1 MREFVELF
9 NALDTSTSTAAKVAA
24 LRRYLA
30 AASDR
35 DAAWAVYFL
44 AGGKPRQSV
53 GSRAL
58 RDYAI
63 AASGVPEWLFD
74 ESYDAVGDLAETI
87 ALLLPPPT
95 RTSNGR
101 LAEWIEE
108 RLLPLRGRPPE
119 EVAAALHSAF
129 DQLDTRERFVFV
141 KLIGGGFRVGVSK
154 LLVIRALAEHAQ
166 LDAKIIA
173 QRMMGYTD
181 NTVRPEPARYRA
193 LIARDDAS
201 AAAAHP
207 FPFFLAHPMQIRLSE
222 FEREL
227 GTPDDWQIEWK
238 YDGIR
243 AQLVRRD
250 GRSWLWS
257 RGEELIG
264 EAFPDVV
271 DAFASLDDGTV
282 LDGEVVVWREDRPAP
297 FAQLQRRIARKR
309 LTAKLLQDAPARLI
323 AFDLIEFGG
332 ADWRGRPQHERRAA
346 LEALAGRY
354 GFTVARLVSG
364 ASWDELARLRGESR
378 ARAVEGLML
387 KHRDAIYRIG
397 RTRDPGGA
405 HWWKWKID
413 PYAVDAV
420 LVYAQPG
427 HGRRASL
434 FTDYTFAVWDRPPT
448 GAAEAQAYIGAL
460 LAGES
465 AADAQSRGLP
475 VLVPFAKA
483 YSGLTDA
490 EIRQVDAT
498 VRHSTIERFGP
509 VRSLVPSMVFE
520 LGFEGIQRSP
530 RHRSGIAVR
539 FPRML
544 RWRSDKPLH
553 EADTLAALEGL
564 LEPGEPLN
572 PRIR

>member
-9 NALDTSTSTAAKVAA
+9 HALDVSTSTAVKVAA
-24 LRRYLA
+24 LRRYLTA
-30 AASDR
+30 AGDR

-63 AASGVPEWLFD
+63 SASGLPEWLFD
-74 ESYDAVGDLAETI
+74 ECYDAVGDLAETI
-87 ALLLPPPT
+87 ALLLPAPT
-95 RTSNGR
+95 RASTGS

-108 RLLPLRGRPPE
+108 RLLPLREQPPD

-129 DQLDTRERFVFV
+129 EELDTRERFVFV

-181 NTVRPEPARYRA
+181 KTMRPEPMRYRA
-193 LIARDDAS
+193 LIARDDAG
-201 AAAAHP
+201 AVAAHP
-207 FPFFLAHPMQIRLSE
+207 FPFFLAHPLQIPLAE

-227 GTPDDWQIEWK
+227 GTPDHWQIEWK

-250 GRSWLWS
+250 GGSWLWS
-257 RGEELIG
+257 RGEELID
-264 EAFPDVV
+264 EAFPDVI
-271 DAFASLDDGTV
+271 DAFAGLDDGTV
-282 LDGEVVVWREDRPAP
+282 LDGEIVIWREDRPAP

-323 AFDLIEFGG
+323 SFDLIEFGG

-346 LEALAGRY
+346 LEMLAASH
-354 GFTVARLVSG
+354 GFTVTPLVAGS
-364 ASWDELARLRGESR
+364 SWDELARLRSESR
-378 ARAVEGLML
+378 VRAVEGLML
-387 KHRDAIYRIG
+387 KHRDAIYRVG

-434 FTDYTFAVWDRPPT
+434 FTDYTFAVWDRAPQD
-448 GAAEAQAYIGAL
+448 AAEAQAYVGAL

-465 AADAQSRGLP
+465 PAEAQARGLP

-509 VRSLVPSMVFE
+509 VRSVVPATVFE

-553 EADTLAALEGL
+553 EADTLAVLEGL
-564 LEPGEPLN
+564 LEPAEQHDPDVQ
-572 PRIR
+572 

>member
-1 MREFVELF
+1 M
-9 NALDTSTSTAAKVAA
+9 
-24 LRRYLA
+24 
-30 AASDR
+30 
-35 DAAWAVYFL
+35 
-44 AGGKPRQSV
+44 
-53 GSRAL
+53 
-58 RDYAI
+58 
-63 AASGVPEWLFD
+63 
-74 ESYDAVGDLAETI
+74 
-87 ALLLPPPT
+87 
-95 RTSNGR
+95 
-101 LAEWIEE
+101 
-108 RLLPLRGRPPE
+108 
-119 EVAAALHSAF
+119 
-129 DQLDTRERFVFV
+129 
-141 KLIGGGFRVGVSK
+141 SK

-181 NTVRPEPARYRA
+181 KTMRPEPVRYRA
-193 LIARDDAS
+193 LIARDDAG
-201 AAAAHP
+201 AVAAHP
-207 FPFFLAHPMQIRLSE
+207 FPFFLAHPLQIPLAE

-227 GTPDDWQIEWK
+227 GTPADWQIEWK

-264 EAFPDVV
+264 EAFPDVI
-271 DAFASLDDGTV
+271 DAFAGLDDGTV
-282 LDGEVVVWREDRPAP
+282 LDGELVIWREDRPAP

-346 LEALAGRY
+346 LEALAVRH
-354 GFTVARLVSG
+354 GFTVAPLVAGS
-364 ASWDELARLRGESR
+364 SWDELARLRGESR
-378 ARAVEGLML
+378 VRAVEGLML
-387 KHRDAIYRIG
+387 KHRDAIYRVG

-434 FTDYTFAVWDRPPT
+434 FTDYTFAVWDRAPHD
-448 GAAEAQAYIGAL
+448 AAEAQAYVGAL

-465 AADAQSRGLP
+465 PAEAQARGLP

-509 VRSLVPSMVFE
+509 VRSVVPAMVFE

-553 EADTLAALEGL
+553 EADTLAVLEGL
-564 LEPGEPLN
+564 LEPGRAARPGWSADDAADSRLPEDASTGMSRRRPRYRGGGCTLPRQPANQWRPTFALSRVNCALLCLTAKRFSISWRRADETHHRCCCHAALRGRCVGLPLPGRHEEDRRRAGQEPQAD
-572 PRIR
+572 